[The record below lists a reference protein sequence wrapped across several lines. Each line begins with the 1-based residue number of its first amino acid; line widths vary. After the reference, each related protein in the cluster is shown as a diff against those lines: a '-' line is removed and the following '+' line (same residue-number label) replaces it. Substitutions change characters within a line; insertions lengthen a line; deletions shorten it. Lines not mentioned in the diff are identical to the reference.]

1 MAGLGTVDRIEPP
14 RIDDSVSLAAEALVR
29 KRRRDRIVAWL
40 QLLPGSAFF
49 FAFFL
54 LPLLG
59 LLAMSFFSL
68 VDFEPVVDFTIS
80 NYAEVLTSSVHA
92 RLALRTVQAATIV
105 TAIVLLVSFPFAYT
119 LNFVFRRRRQLLF
132 FLVLVSLFGGYIVRI
147 YAWRSILGNQG
158 VINQGLMAFGIVD
171 EPVRELLNSMY
182 AVGASLVNF
191 LVPLGVLPIY
201 AAMQNV
207 SPGIAEA
214 ARDLGASR
222 FRTARQIV
230 LPLSMRGVRAAAAFV
245 FIATLGEWVTPRLLG
260 GTEDLLIGN
269 RIEYYFGASLDWPAG
284 AALAITLVVAMG
296 LAAFA
301 IMSLMKRLAR

>member
-1 MAGLGTVDRIEPP
+1 MTDLTGEPP
-14 RIDDSVSLAAEALVR
+14 RMDDSVSSAAGVLVR
-29 KRRRDRIVAWL
+29 KRRRDRVVAWL

-49 FAFFL
+49 IAFFL

-105 TAIVLLVSFPFAYT
+105 TAIVLIVSFPFAYT
-119 LNFVFRRRRQLLF
+119 LNFVFRKHRQILF

-158 VINQGLMAFGIVD
+158 VINQGLMALSIVD
-171 EPVRELLNSMY
+171 EPVRQLLNSMY

-191 LVPLGVLPIY
+191 LIPLGVLPIY

-207 SPGIAEA
+207 SPGLAEA

-222 FRTARQIV
+222 IRAARQIV

-269 RIEYYFGASLDWPAG
+269 RIEYYFGSSLEWPAG
-284 AALAITLVVAMG
+284 AALAITLIVGMGVA
-296 LAAFA
+296 AYA
-301 IMSLMKRLAR
+301 IMTLMKRLAR

>member
-1 MAGLGTVDRIEPP
+1 MNDPAS
-14 RIDDSVSLAAEALVR
+14 SVAEALVR
-29 KRRRDRIVAWL
+29 KRRRDRLTAWL
-40 QLLPGSAFF
+40 QLLPGSTFF
-49 FAFFL
+49 IAFFL
-54 LPLLG
+54 VPLLG
-59 LLAMSFFSL
+59 LLAMSFFRL
-68 VDFEPVVDFTIS
+68 VDFEPVADFTLA

-105 TAIVLLVSFPFAYT
+105 TAIVLLISFPFAYT
-119 LNFVFRRRRQLLF
+119 LNFVFRKHRQLLF

-158 VINQGLMAFGIVD
+158 VINQGLMALSIVD

-191 LVPLGVLPIY
+191 LIPLGVLPIY

-222 FRTARQIV
+222 LRAARQIV

-260 GTEDLLIGN
+260 GTKDLLIGN
-269 RIEYYFGASLDWPAG
+269 RIEYYFGASLEWPAG
-284 AALAITLVVAMG
+284 AALAITLIVGMGVA
-296 LAAFA
+296 ASA

>member
-1 MAGLGTVDRIEPP
+1 M
-14 RIDDSVSLAAEALVR
+14 DDSVSSAAGVLVR
-29 KRRRDRIVAWL
+29 KRRRDRVVAWL

-49 FAFFL
+49 IAFFL
-54 LPLLG
+54 VPLLG
-59 LLAMSFFSL
+59 LLAMSFFRL
-68 VDFEPVVDFTIS
+68 VDFEPVADFTLS
-80 NYAEVLTSSVHA
+80 NYAEVLTNSVHA
-92 RLALRTVQAATIV
+92 RLALRTIQAATIV

-119 LNFVFRRRRQLLF
+119 LNFVFRRHRQILF

-158 VINQGLMAFGIVD
+158 VINQGLMALSIVD
-171 EPVRELLNSMY
+171 EPVRQLLNSMY

-222 FRTARQIV
+222 LRAARQIV

-269 RIEYYFGASLDWPAG
+269 RIEYYFGSSLEWPAG
-284 AALAITLVVAMG
+284 AALAITLIVGMGVA
-296 LAAFA
+296 AYA

>member
-1 MAGLGTVDRIEPP
+1 MTDLTTVGRREPP
-14 RIDDSVSLAAEALVR
+14 RADDPVSSPEGALGR
-29 KRRRDRIVAWL
+29 KGRRDQLVAWL

-49 FAFFL
+49 TVFFL
-54 LPLLG
+54 VPLLG

-68 VDFEPVVDFTIS
+68 VDFQPVVDFTVS
-80 NYAEVLTSSVHA
+80 NYVEVLTSGVHA
-92 RLALRTVQAATIV
+92 RLALRTLQAATIV
-105 TAIVLLVSFPFAYT
+105 TVIVLLISFPFAYT
-119 LNFVFRRRRQLLF
+119 LNFVFRRHRQLLF

-158 VINQGLMAFGIVD
+158 VINQGLIATGIVD
-171 EPVRELLNSMY
+171 EPIRELLNSMY

-191 LVPLGVLPIY
+191 LIPLGVLPIY

-222 FRTARQIV
+222 LRAARQIV

-269 RIEYYFGASLDWPAG
+269 RIEYYFGSSLEWPTG

>member
-1 MAGLGTVDRIEPP
+1 MSSAAGV
-14 RIDDSVSLAAEALVR
+14 LVR
-29 KRRRDRIVAWL
+29 KRRRDRVVAWL

-49 FAFFL
+49 IAFFL
-54 LPLLG
+54 VPLLG
-59 LLAMSFFSL
+59 LLAMSFFRL
-68 VDFEPVVDFTIS
+68 VDFEPVADFTIS
-80 NYAEVLTSSVHA
+80 NYVEVLTNSVHA

-119 LNFVFRRRRQLLF
+119 LNFVFRRHRQILF

-158 VINQGLMAFGIVD
+158 VINQGLMALSIVD

-222 FRTARQIV
+222 MRAARQIV

-269 RIEYYFGASLDWPAG
+269 RIEYYFGSSLEWPAG
-284 AALAITLVVAMG
+284 AALAITLIVAMG
-296 LAAFA
+296 VAAYA

>member
-1 MAGLGTVDRIEPP
+1 M
-14 RIDDSVSLAAEALVR
+14 DDSVSSAAGVLVR
-29 KRRRDRIVAWL
+29 KRRRDRVVAWL

-49 FAFFL
+49 IAFFL
-54 LPLLG
+54 VPLLG
-59 LLAMSFFSL
+59 LLAMSFFRL
-68 VDFEPVVDFTIS
+68 VDFEPVADFTIS
-80 NYAEVLTSSVHA
+80 NYVEVLTNSVHA

-119 LNFVFRRRRQLLF
+119 LNFVFRRHRQILF

-158 VINQGLMAFGIVD
+158 VINQGLMALSIVD

-222 FRTARQIV
+222 MRAARQIV

-269 RIEYYFGASLDWPAG
+269 RIEYYFGSSLEWPAG
-284 AALAITLVVAMG
+284 AALAITLIVAMG
-296 LAAFA
+296 VAAYA